1 MPRFKSYL
9 PFYENNWLVP
19 LFPGSKYPIY
29 APKPELP
36 DPKGLHHDF
45 KTEADYLLRKPTNDF
60 VINMWKGFGY
70 NVGVLTGF
78 QRDGRLMFVQ
88 DFDLEK
94 KFGSVEGARA
104 WRKAHIPEIRDLGTR
119 ATFTPSGGLH
129 VWNYATD
136 QQTIDL
142 FMEGKSEAHG
152 IDWIALR
159 ELVRCSGGM
168 VAVEPSVL
176 ADGRVYFFL
185 DAGRPPIRELMPIEK
200 PAIKADGFM
209 GAFLDMFDSKRGGIQ
224 S

>member
-119 ATFTPSGGLH
+119 ATFTPSGGLQ

-136 QQTIDL
+136 QQTID
-142 FMEGKSEAHG
+142 
-152 IDWIALR
+152 
-159 ELVRCSGGM
+159 
-168 VAVEPSVL
+168 AVEPSVL